1 MGNKH
6 TFLYLMIFQQF
17 KTRDK
22 KKEEQICTKVKQTQ
36 KY

>member
-17 KTRDK
+17 KTRGK
-22 KKEEQICTKVKQTQ
+22 KKKNKYAQ
-36 KY
+36 K

>member
-22 KKEEQICTKVKQTQ
+22 KKKNKYAQ
-36 KY
+36 K

>member
-1 MGNKH
+1 MDNKH

-22 KKEEQICTKVKQTQ
+22 KKEQICTKVKQTQ